1 MPPKHDYLMEN
12 MTFEEFADWMR
23 TEGKP
28 VVLVPLGSQEIQ
40 GPVVPMGD
48 FMLTRVVATEIARLS
63 GALAAPTLPFGYAE
77 YFRTVPGGIA
87 LSAEAFLTT
96 LRDIL
101 ENILDHG
108 LVRIVILNGHSGNAP
123 LIDQVTRAIR
133 KQYGVLVPSIHLWR
147 SIPDRLWR
155 ELHGDF
161 GQNAFAHG
169 GDPVTSVYMHY
180 FPQLTH
186 SNRVKRPE
194 PSGTLAGL
202 PIASLAG
209 VKFQGLDVAMPVN
222 VDDCCPDG
230 ILAGDPVRSSADK
243 GQKIAEWLVAF
254 CVDFIAHFR
263 QHPPEV
269 PPLSKS
275 GKVER

>member
-1 MPPKHDYLMEN
+1 MPPQHKYLMEN
-12 MTFEEFADWMR
+12 MSFEEFADWSR
-23 TEGKP
+23 TEDKP

-48 FMLTRVVATEIARLS
+48 FMLTRAVAAEVAGLS

-87 LSAEAFLTT
+87 LSAEAFRAT

-108 LVRIVILNGHSGNAP
+108 LVRVVILNGHSGNAP

-147 SIPDRLWR
+147 SIPDTLWR

-161 GQNAFAHG
+161 GKKAFAHG
-169 GDPVTSVYMHY
+169 GDPVTSVYLHY

-186 SNRVKRPE
+186 SDRVKHPE
-194 PSGTLAGL
+194 PPGQLAGL
-202 PIASLAG
+202 PVMSLTG
-209 VKFQGLDVAMPVN
+209 VKFQGLEVAMPVN

-230 ILAGDPVRSSADK
+230 IMAGDPARSSADK

-263 QHPPEV
+263 GQTREV
-269 PPLSKS
+269 SPLSKS